1 MALII
6 GLFDD
11 SKALQKG
18 LEALQNADLS
28 GDIVEVIEDRSAISP
43 ETGESGPVAVA
54 PSGTGGT
61 APMGTIAAAPFGMKA
76 SYLDRLG
83 EAKDFFIQAIEEGG
97 CAVILE
103 SRNDEKIVGI
113 LQRAG
118 AQQVYN
124 NA

>member
-1 MALII
+1 MALIV

-11 SKALQKG
+11 SQSLQKG
-18 LEALQNADLS
+18 LEALQKAELS
-28 GDIVEVIEDRSAISP
+28 DDIVEVIEDSEAISP
-43 ETGESGPVAVA
+43 KAGESGPVAVA

-83 EAKDFFIQAIEEGG
+83 ESKDFFIRAIKQGG
-97 CAVILE
+97 CAVVLE
-103 SRNDEKIVGI
+103 SRNEEKIESI

>member
-11 SKALQKG
+11 SKSLQKG

-28 GDIVEVIEDRSAISP
+28 DDIVEVVEDSEAIS
-43 ETGESGPVAVA
+43 TDTGPVAVA

-61 APMGTIAAAPFGMKA
+61 APMGSVAAAPFGMKA

-83 EAKDFFIQAIEEGG
+83 ESKDFFIRAIKQGG
-97 CAVILE
+97 CAVVLE
-103 SRNDEKIVGI
+103 SRDEEKIESI